1 LPILPPHTVLP
12 PLLVLLLVL
21 LVLLEVE
28 GAPPVPLVAVAS
40 AVEVEVLP
48 PFPPVHEG
56 QGVESTLPL
65 QPARAENTRAL
76 PRIREMVRMGGTPLV
91 RNWDAAAVLLG
102 ILCGSDGFA

>member
-1 LPILPPHTVLP
+1 VLP
-12 PLLVLLLVL
+12 PLLVLVLLVL

-40 AVEVEVLP
+40 AVEVEVEVEVLP

-76 PRIREMVRMGGTPLV
+76 LKIKEMVRMGGTPLV